1 MNRIFKITPWF
12 IGFCFVMGILQ
23 IALVSF
29 IGVKAVSEIG
39 ENGLQAV
46 VEKVWC
52 GKQQDCKLELNG
64 DK

>member
-1 MNRIFKITPWF
+1 MNRIFKLVPWF
-12 IGFCFVMGILQ
+12 IGFCFAMGILQ
-23 IALVSF
+23 ISLVSF

>member
-1 MNRIFKITPWF
+1 MNRIFKLVPWF

-64 DK
+64 DN